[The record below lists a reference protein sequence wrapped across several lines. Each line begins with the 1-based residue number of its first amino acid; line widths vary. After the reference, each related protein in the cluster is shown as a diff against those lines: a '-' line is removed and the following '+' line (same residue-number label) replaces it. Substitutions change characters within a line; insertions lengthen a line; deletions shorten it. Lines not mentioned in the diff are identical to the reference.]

1 MAKVAAKKSAPKAVS
16 KRTSRRKGVESWK
29 TYIFRVLK
37 QVHPETRISQ
47 KGMAIINNFVNYVI
61 VFRFAVRGAS
71 LGCRCRRHRNRL
83 LTS

>member
-37 QVHPETRISQ
+37 QVHPETRISK
-47 KGMAIINNFVNYVI
+47 KGITIINNFVEDTFEKIALEACEN
-61 VFRFAVRGAS
+61 GS
-71 LGCRCRRHRNRL
+71 HP
-83 LTS
+83 